1 MATPSAGRATSVAL
15 RPRFGATE
23 RTLHWIHAA
32 GFTAMLATGLVL
44 YLPALSGL
52 GGRPLVKA
60 LHLGSAVAW
69 GLGLALVA
77 LLGDHAALRAT
88 RRQVERLDGDDLR
101 WLRGSRAPQGRF
113 NAGQKLHTVLQ
124 AAFAALLIVSGALL
138 WLGERN
144 TSFQLSGTVPLHD
157 GATFVTVA
165 LVLGHLFLAL
175 VWRPTR
181 PALRGIVRGS
191 VDAAWANR
199 HHAKWARDDAP
210 GPRRR
215 RPTRRRLGLAAVVA
229 LVGLIALGSF
239 VRDAAAAPD
248 ESGAALLYPR

>member
-1 MATPSAGRATSVAL
+1 MATPDVAL

-60 LHLGSAVAW
+60 LHLGAATAW

-77 LLGDHAALRAT
+77 LLGDRAALRAT
-88 RRQVERLDGDDLR
+88 RRQVERLDDDDLR

-113 NAGQKLHTVLQ
+113 NAGQKIHAVLQ
-124 AAFAALLIVSGALL
+124 VAFAALFVVSGALL
-138 WLGERN
+138 WLGERD

-157 GATFVTVA
+157 GATFISLA

-175 VWRPTR
+175 VWPPTR

-191 VDAAWANR
+191 VDAAWALR
-199 HHAKWARDDAP
+199 HHPKWARDEPAEP
-210 GPRRR
+210 PR
-215 RPTRRRLGLAAVVA
+215 RPTRRQLGLAGVVA
-229 LVGLIALGSF
+229 LTGLIALGFF
-239 VRDAAAAPD
+239 VRDAAAALGG
-248 ESGAALLYPR
+248 SGAALLYPR